1 MTELVVTAMVTLF
14 LAAVILFWLDYQA
27 RKATRERLKSDLD
40 AWQQERAT
48 KRAAYAASQE
58 RARSTYRG
66 APADYASRS
75 TERRRQ
81 DNDDYWTP
89 SYDASRIHERLVP
102 RPDPEPVLH
111 RPDDTPG
118 HGGAIVGDSFRTAG
132 SDTGGGFS
140 TGGSFGS
147 DSSGG
152 YTDSGS
158 SSSSSSSD

>member
-14 LAAVILFWLDYQA
+14 LAAVILFWLDYRA
-27 RKATRERLKSDLD
+27 RKAAERRRKQ
-40 AWQQERAT
+40 A
-48 KRAAYAASQE
+48 AASLARQQDDYLVN
-58 RARSTYRG
+58 RSTYRG
-66 APADYASRS
+66 ATIGQASRS
-75 TERRRQ
+75 PERRRQ

-89 SYDASRIHERLVP
+89 TGYDYGSSQIHERLVP
-102 RPDPEPVLH
+102 RPDPAPSRRDADMV
-111 RPDDTPG
+111 
-118 HGGAIVGDSFRTAG
+118 GGSFK
-132 SDTGGGFS
+132 TGGSFGGESNSGNSGFS